1 MITQIPILFLVLA
14 AIIGVFIGLLISSL
28 FSSKD
33 SQTKQEPP
41 KELLKEGYGEIA
53 RFFYTPA
60 GKKILLE
67 MDGGYYKEF
76 NALTKEQKAKAMRL
90 AELYQGW
97 IAVQPETA
105 TEPAREEAPVVE
117 KTPFIAQTAPESVV
131 VEPVKEEKPDLS
143 FMDLGEEPSNP
154 EPVSPFMLEEEEEDL
169 INAFQESMREEE
181 PVPPPEATPRAQL
194 SITEQISSILENL
207 LIENN
212 LADRGV
218 KLIENENHGVDVWVG
233 VEKYSGIEEVP
244 YPQVK
249 ELIHEAVL
257 RWEQENEAANRMG
270 Q

>member
-1 MITQIPILFLVLA
+1 MIAQIPILFLVLA

-33 SQTKQEPP
+33 SQPKQEPP

-53 RFFYTPA
+53 RFLYTPA

-76 NALTKEQKAKAMRL
+76 NALTKEQKAKALRL

-105 TEPAREEAPVVE
+105 SEPAMEEVPVAE
-117 KTPFIAQTAPESVV
+117 KTPFIAEAAPESRV
-131 VEPVKEEKPDLS
+131 VEAAKDEEPDLS
-143 FMDLGEEPSNP
+143 FLNLGEEASTP
-154 EPVSPFMLEEEEEDL
+154 EPVSPFKLEEDEEDL

-181 PVPPPEATPRAQL
+181 PVPLPETTPRAQL
-194 SITEQISSILENL
+194 SITEQISSILEDL

-244 YPQVK
+244 YAQVK
-249 ELIHEAVL
+249 ELIREAVL
-257 RWEQENEAANRMG
+257 RWEQENEAAKNMG